1 MKKDRQKIKH
11 IHEMKK
17 LEKEILKSHGYRKND
32 LIRKWQRMNKDLIEY
47 NCWRN
52 GNEDRI

>member
-11 IHEMKK
+11 IQEMKE
-17 LEKEILKSHGYRKND
+17 LEKEISKSHGYRKND

-52 GNEDRI
+52 GNENRI